1 VLPLAYWKVLFPRPY
16 WPELQRF
23 AAANN
28 LDPYLVAALIRQESE
43 FNPGAVSYAN
53 AYGLMQL
60 LPVTG
65 KMMAKSVG
73 MKHYN
78 TATLLTPN
86 VNLELGTRYFRDMT
100 DKLGMV
106 EYALAAYNAGSD
118 RVADWR
124 DTGHYR
130 DIQEFV
136 ESIPFFQTRD
146 YVQSIVRNAA
156 IYRRLYSAPAKA
168 EVTKTEAAV
177 KPLDKSAEQ

>member
-1 VLPLAYWKVLFPRPY
+1 
-16 WPELQRF
+16 
-23 AAANN
+23 
-28 LDPYLVAALIRQESE
+28 
-43 FNPGAVSYAN
+43 
-53 AYGLMQL
+53 MQL

>member
-1 VLPLAYWKVLFPRPY
+1 
-16 WPELQRF
+16 
-23 AAANN
+23 
-28 LDPYLVAALIRQESE
+28 
-43 FNPGAVSYAN
+43 
-53 AYGLMQL
+53 MQL

-65 KMMAKSVG
+65 KTVAKSVG

-86 VNLELGTRYFRDMT
+86 VNIELGTRYFRDMT
-100 DKLGMV
+100 DKLGIV

-118 RVADWR
+118 RVQDWR
-124 DTGHYR
+124 DTGHFR

-156 IYRRLYSAPAKA
+156 IYRRLYGTGAAPVAP
-168 EVTKTEAAV
+168 KTEAVAEKSV
-177 KPLDKSAEQ
+177 KPTEP